1 MSTYL
6 LINLLTIAIPLLLT
20 FEKRVSFYKKLKWLV
35 PAILISGGVFIVW
48 DHFFTVHGIWSFNP
62 EHLSGLY
69 IFDLPIEEWLFFFT
83 VPYACVFIY
92 ESLNHYW
99 PKDILRPY
107 AGILFWIL
115 IVTFAALAVLNP
127 DKAYTSV
134 NAWFAIAVSFIH
146 FLWFGYR
153 RFGLFLRTYFTCLI
167 PFLLV
172 NGALT
177 FLPVVI
183 YNNAENLGSRIVS
196 IPVED
201 TIYAYSL
208 LLLTISLFERFQFL
222 WRKRQLQYGLAA

>member
-20 FEKRVSFYKKLKWLV
+20 FERRVAFYKKLMWLI
-35 PAILISGGVFIVW
+35 PSIALAGGIFIVW
-48 DHFFTVHGIWSFNP
+48 DHFFTVHGVWSFNP
-62 EHLSGLY
+62 SHLSGIY
-69 IFDLPIEEWLFFFT
+69 IFSLPIEEWLFFIT

-99 PKDILRPY
+99 PKDVFRPY
-107 AGILFWIL
+107 AGLLFWLL
-115 IVTFAALAVLNP
+115 ICGFAALALLHP

-134 NAWFAIAVSFIH
+134 NAWFAIGVSLLH
-146 FLWFGYR
+146 FLWFGYS
-153 RFGLFLRTYFTCLI
+153 RFGLFVRAYLI
-167 PFLLV
+167 SLLPFFLV

-208 LLLTISLFERFQFL
+208 LLLTISLFERFQFH
-222 WRKRQLQYGLAA
+222 WRKKQMNYGLAA